1 MGTSQGWFRAQMRL
15 NGIAPDYNSLKEAY
29 YMAALAKEQKIK
41 AKQTTALV
49 VASLGAKPSAAID
62 ALNDFLEEL
71 FPSLS
76 EAREAFFEMGREI
89 LEKEAGKVIDLSN
102 YHRID

>member
-1 MGTSQGWFRAQMRL
+1 M
-15 NGIAPDYNSLKEAY
+15 
-29 YMAALAKEQKIK
+29 
-41 AKQTTALV
+41 TTLV

>member
-1 MGTSQGWFRAQMRL
+1 
-15 NGIAPDYNSLKEAY
+15 
-29 YMAALAKEQKIK
+29 
-41 AKQTTALV
+41 
-49 VASLGAKPSAAID
+49 
-62 ALNDFLEEL
+62 LEEL

-76 EAREAFFEMGREI
+76 EAREAFLEMGREI